1 MPEGSQATKAAVKIV
16 DAKRLDQSQKQE
28 YSSCVHPPPPLVPQK
43 TRKTCWKSSFFK
55 SSVG

>member
-28 YSSCVHPPPPLVPQK
+28 YSSCVHPPP
-43 TRKTCWKSSFFK
+43 TISSPKDEENMLEKFFF
-55 SSVG
+55 